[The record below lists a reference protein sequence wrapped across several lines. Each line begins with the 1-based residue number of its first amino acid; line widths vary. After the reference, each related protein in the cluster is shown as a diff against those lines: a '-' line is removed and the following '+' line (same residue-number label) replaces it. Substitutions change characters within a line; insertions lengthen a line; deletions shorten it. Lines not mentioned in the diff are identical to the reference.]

1 MLETVLRRHPN
12 HPGANHYYI
21 HAVEASPTPERAL
34 ASAARL
40 ETLVPGAGH
49 LVHMPTH
56 IYMHTGDLDR
66 IASLNQKAADA
77 DEHYFSLA
85 NPEGVYPFMYY
96 AHNLHF
102 VVVGHLATG
111 RYDDSRAAA
120 KKMADLAAP
129 HVAEMAPMAEWVIAL
144 PTLVDVRFQKWDAI
158 LAAPKPPES
167 QTLARAF
174 DSYARAVALQM
185 TGKKAEA
192 SAAAAAF
199 EADRAKVKDEML
211 VVSFNSGP
219 TVLAV
224 LSELLK
230 AQLAPDLG
238 AAEPHF
244 KAAIAGQDAFHYDEP
259 APIPW
264 SVRESYGAALLAG
277 GRAVEAEQVFRAD
290 LARNARSGRSLVR
303 PDDQPRGARPERR
316 GRARSA
322 GIRERL
328 ATRDGPDDRRRAS
341 LSSYPEDHRMR
352 RAVIACT
359 VVVLTSTALIGQDAH
374 SRISLWPNGAPG
386 SEARKNEPEQAQDY
400 WVKNIHDPS
409 ITVYLPPPEKAT
421 GAAVVVVPGGGH
433 RLLVF
438 KAEGLE
444 PAEYLASLGVA
455 AFALKYRLAR
465 EDGSTYSIEK
475 DAKADAYRAMRLVR
489 SRAAE
494 WHIDPH
500 RIGIMGFSAGGE
512 LVGLVAY
519 GSGDGDPQAA
529 DPIDRVNGRP
539 DFTISIYPGPLGRA
553 GVDARDRTARVP
565 RGGVGRPVLRGADDQ
580 AAADVSGRRRPGGS
594 AHPGQ
599 GRPRVQHGPAIEAE
613 VGEYVARATRGLD
626 ER

>member
-1 MLETVLRRHPN
+1 MPHVLPTLTLACVLAVSSAPAATAQSAAGAQLLPGMGSYSHPIRTTSREAQQYFDQGLALLYNFNHAEAERSFLKAADLDPAAPMPWWGVGIALGLNYNRDVAKLEGDRLRRAYDAARKAVTLSRGGSPVEAALADALTARYSMDPSADPNALNQRYRAAMADVHRRFPDDPEVATMYADAMMNLRPWELWSLDGQPAPDTLELVSVLEAVLRRFPS

-66 IASLNQKAADA
+66 IASLNQKAVDA

-85 NPEGVYPFMYY
+85 SPEGVYPFMYY

-111 RYDDSRAAA
+111 RYGDSRAAA

-158 LAAPKPPES
+158 LAASKPPES

-185 TGKKAEA
+185 TGKKPEA

-230 AQLAPDLG
+230 AQLAPD
-238 AAEPHF
+238 AVSAIPHF
-244 KAAIAGQDAFHYDEP
+244 EAAVAGQDRFHYDEP

-264 SVRESYGAALLAG
+264 SIRESYGAALLDAG
-277 GRAVEAEQVFRAD
+277 RPADAEKVFRAD
-290 LARNARSGRSLVR
+290 LARNARSGRALFGLTTSLAAQKRSDEAALVR
-303 PDDQPRGARPERR
+303 QEYEHAW
-316 GRARSA
+316 
-322 GIRERL
+322 RL
-328 ATRDGPDDRRRAS
+328 AEAPMS
-341 LSSYPEDHRMR
+341 LE
-352 RAVIACT
+352 
-359 VVVLTSTALIGQDAH
+359 
-374 SRISLWPNGAPG
+374 
-386 SEARKNEPEQAQDY
+386 
-400 WVKNIHDPS
+400 
-409 ITVYLPPPEKAT
+409 
-421 GAAVVVVPGGGH
+421 
-433 RLLVF
+433 
-438 KAEGLE
+438 
-444 PAEYLASLGVA
+444 
-455 AFALKYRLAR
+455 ALK
-465 EDGSTYSIEK
+465 
-475 DAKADAYRAMRLVR
+475 
-489 SRAAE
+489 
-494 WHIDPH
+494 
-500 RIGIMGFSAGGE
+500 
-512 LVGLVAY
+512 
-519 GSGDGDPQAA
+519 
-529 DPIDRVNGRP
+529 
-539 DFTISIYPGPLGRA
+539 
-553 GVDARDRTARVP
+553 
-565 RGGVGRPVLRGADDQ
+565 
-580 AAADVSGRRRPGGS
+580 
-594 AHPGQ
+594 
-599 GRPRVQHGPAIEAE
+599 
-613 VGEYVARATRGLD
+613 
-626 ER
+626 

>member
-1 MLETVLRRHPN
+1 MSHRLSTLMLACVLAASSAPAASAQSAAGAQLLPGMGSYSHPIRTTSREAQQYFDQGLALLYNFNHAEAERSFLKAADLDPAAPMPWWGVGITLGLNYNRDVAKLEGDRLKRAYDAAHKAVTLSRGGSPVEAALAEALTMRYSMDPAADPSALNQRYRAAMADVHRRFPDDPEVATMYADAMMNLRPWELWSLEGQPAADTLELVSVLETVLRRYPN

-66 IASLNQKAADA
+66 IAPLNQKAADA

-85 NPEGVYPFMYY
+85 SPEGVYPFMYY

-167 QTLARAF
+167 QTLSRAF

-185 TGKKAEA
+185 TAKRTEA

-230 AQLAPDLG
+230 AQMAPDLVG
-238 AAEPHF
+238 AEPHF

-264 SVRESYGAALLAG
+264 SVRESYGAALLAS

-290 LARNARSGRSLVR
+290 LGRNARSGRSLFGLMTSLEAQGRKDEAALVR
-303 PDDQPRGARPERR
+303 QEYENAW
-316 GRARSA
+316 
-322 GIRERL
+322 RL
-328 ATRDGPDDRRRAS
+328 A
-341 LSSYPEDHRMR
+341 
-352 RAVIACT
+352 
-359 VVVLTSTALIGQDAH
+359 
-374 SRISLWPNGAPG
+374 
-386 SEARKNEPEQAQDY
+386 
-400 WVKNIHDPS
+400 PS
-409 ITVYLPPPEKAT
+409 PMT
-421 GAAVVVVPGGGH
+421 
-433 RLLVF
+433 
-438 KAEGLE
+438 
-444 PAEYLASLGVA
+444 
-455 AFALKYRLAR
+455 
-465 EDGSTYSIEK
+465 
-475 DAKADAYRAMRLVR
+475 
-489 SRAAE
+489 
-494 WHIDPH
+494 
-500 RIGIMGFSAGGE
+500 
-512 LVGLVAY
+512 
-519 GSGDGDPQAA
+519 
-529 DPIDRVNGRP
+529 
-539 DFTISIYPGPLGRA
+539 
-553 GVDARDRTARVP
+553 VDA
-565 RGGVGRPVLRGADDQ
+565 LR
-580 AAADVSGRRRPGGS
+580 
-594 AHPGQ
+594 
-599 GRPRVQHGPAIEAE
+599 
-613 VGEYVARATRGLD
+613 
-626 ER
+626 